1 MKRFSTLFPW
11 LMLAVGVVF
20 LATQMIPPSNPANGM
35 AVQQFAKLPVVDRG
49 RVKPFDTIA
58 RVNLMVLNERQTF
71 EDASGKQQ
79 PAIVWLLDVMS
90 GRERAFEH
98 RVFRIVNQDVL
109 DSLGLEPRSD
119 FRYAMRDLT
128 PVVQT
133 LGEQAVLAD
142 GREAHDRT
150 AYDRAVVKLANN
162 YMRFSRLAQHQ
173 MPHMVPPSAE
183 RDWRTLAT
191 ARQGGQVDAVPAE
204 QLTAMLAAYA
214 RDDAEGFN
222 TQLAAYEQWL
232 GEHVSDHRAK
242 TGFET
247 FFNRFAP
254 FYQASALYV
263 LVFVLGCLAWLGW
276 TQPLA
281 RAAMRVAVL
290 AFVVHTA
297 ALIARMWLEGRP
309 PVTNLYA
316 SAIFVGW
323 GCVGLGLA
331 LEWLY
336 RNGIGLVVA
345 AVTGFLSLIVAHHLG
360 QGTDTLEMMQ
370 AVLDTNFW
378 LATHVTIITLGYT
391 AVFVA
396 GFIGIVYVLRGVFT
410 TSLDA
415 EEHKVLG
422 RMMYG
427 VLCFAML
434 LSFVGTVLG
443 GIWADQS
450 WGRFWGWDPKENG
463 ALIIVLWVALILH
476 ARWGGMI
483 QQRGMAVLAIF
494 GNVVVTW
501 SWFGVNE
508 LGAGL
513 HSYGFTD
520 GTVFWLLV
528 FAASQLLLVG
538 VGALPLTMWRSR
550 FKRLA

>member
-1 MKRFSTLFPW
+1 MKRWSAIFPW
-11 LMLAVGVVF
+11 VMLALGAGF
-20 LATQMIPPSNPANGM
+20 LVAQMIPPRSEGPA
-35 AVQQFAKLPVVDRG
+35 VEEFAKLPVVDGG

-58 RVNLMVLNERQTF
+58 RVNLMVLNEKQTF
-71 EDASGKQQ
+71 VDADDEKQ
-79 PAIVWLLDVMS
+79 PAIVWLLDVLS
-90 GRERAFEH
+90 GRERAWEH
-98 RVFRIVNQDVL
+98 RVFRIVNRDVL
-109 DSLGLEPRSD
+109 DSLGLEERDD
-119 FRYAMRDLT
+119 FRYAMVDLA
-128 PVVQT
+128 PVART
-133 LGEQAVLAD
+133 LGEQAMRADEREPHERSLYDKAVL
-142 GREAHDRT
+142 
-150 AYDRAVVKLANN
+150 KLANN
-162 YMRFSRLAQHQ
+162 YMRFMQLAQHQ
-173 MPHMVPPSAE
+173 MPHMLPPSDG
-183 RDWRTLAT
+183 RDWRTLASAT
-191 ARQGGQVDAVPAE
+191 QGAGDVEAEPARRLLAMFEAYAGDDAATFNAE
-204 QLTAMLAAYA
+204 VAAY
-214 RDDAEGFN
+214 
-222 TQLAAYEQWL
+222 QQWL
-232 GEHVSDHRAK
+232 DTHLSDQQAK

-254 FYQASALYV
+254 FYQASVLYV
-263 LVFVLGCLAWLGW
+263 LVFVLGCIGWLGW
-276 TQPLA
+276 RQPLG
-281 RAAMRVAVL
+281 RAAMAVALL

-297 ALIARMWLEGRP
+297 ALGARMWLEGRP

-316 SAIFVGW
+316 SAVFVGW
-323 GCVGLGLA
+323 GCVALGLV

-336 RNGIGLVVA
+336 YNGIGLVVA
-345 AVTGFLSLIVAHHLG
+345 AVTGFLSLLVAHHLG

-378 LATHVTIITLGYT
+378 LATHVTTVTLGYT

-396 GFIGIVYVLRGVFT
+396 GFIGILYVLGGVFT
-410 TSLDA
+410 RAIDVEASKT
-415 EEHKVLG
+415 LG

-427 VLCFAML
+427 ILCFAML

-520 GTVFWLLV
+520 GTVFWLTL
-528 FAASQLLLVG
+528 FAGSQVLLVG
-538 VGALPLTMWRSR
+538 LGSLPLTLWRSSPR
-550 FKRLA
+550 RLT